1 MKKIISLVG
10 ARPQFIKEAVV
21 GEAVRRHH
29 AWEHVL
35 VHSGQHY
42 DASMSGIFFDD
53 LAIPAPKENLG
64 VGSGTHGAMTG
75 AMLISVEKV
84 LMREKPDALI
94 VYGDTN
100 TTLAGALAA
109 AKLDI
114 PIVHI
119 EAGMRMQPKSMPE
132 ELNRVLTDRIST
144 VLCCCSSLG
153 QKNLC
158 AEGITDGV
166 HVTGDVMYDL
176 FLRFEKHFTPQ
187 QSAQNLGVEPG
198 HFVVATLHRD
208 FNVDNPTSLAECL
221 RGLAQL
227 QEQSGL
233 AVLFFAHPRTS
244 KNITQFG
251 LEKVAANL
259 RVLSSIG
266 YLELM
271 SLTCASAFVM
281 TDSGGLQKEA
291 YYAGKRAVVIMGD
304 TCWRELV
311 DNGWNILAE
320 ACSHDI
326 LNAGLRATTPMVP
339 EKSIYGSGQTAER
352 IIQVVRDTLF

>member
-21 GEAVRRHH
+21 GEAVRRQH

-42 DASMSGIFFDD
+42 DASMSGVFFDD

-75 AMLISVEKV
+75 TMLISVEKV
-84 LMREKPDALI
+84 LMRENPDALI

-109 AKLDI
+109 AKLNI

-119 EAGMRMQPKSMPE
+119 EAGLRMQPKSMPE

-144 VLCCCSSLG
+144 VLCCCSELG
-153 QKNLC
+153 RKNLC
-158 AEGITDGV
+158 AEGIVDGV

-176 FLRFEKHFTPQ
+176 FLRFEKHFNPEQ
-187 QSAQNLGVEPG
+187 AAQVFGVEPG
-198 HFVVATLHRD
+198 RFVVATLHRD
-208 FNVDNPTSLAECL
+208 FNVDKPAPLAECL
-221 RGLAQL
+221 RGLALL
-227 QEQSGL
+227 QERSGFT
-233 AVLFFAHPRTS
+233 VLFFAHPRTA
-244 KNITQFG
+244 KNIVRFG
-251 LEKVAANL
+251 LEKFSANL
-259 RVLSSIG
+259 KILQSVG
-266 YLELM
+266 YSDLM

-291 YYAGKRAVVIMGD
+291 YYAGKRAVVIMKD

-311 DNGWNILAE
+311 DNGWNILAG
-320 ACSHDI
+320 ACSEDI
-326 LNAGLRATTPMVP
+326 LNAGLHALDMVVP
-339 EKSIYGSGQTAER
+339 EKNIYGSGRAAEK
-352 IIQVVRDTLF
+352 IIQVVQNNIF